1 MKRARRLTKTGT
13 VEVDR
18 TRHLTMSNRRRLFK
32 LALLVVA
39 ENERSLFNE
48 LQIISEKLFTKQD
61 KTALDGE
68 E

>member
-18 TRHLTMSNRRRLFK
+18 TRHLTRSNRRRLFK